1 MIGQFLALL
10 SAVSLS
16 ASSVSVRKAVF
27 RIGESNAPFYIS
39 IFVGMIIFSLALAFS
54 GDGGQLTTASVK
66 ALASLVGA
74 GIIGMSMGRWLT
86 FNSLRLI
93 GSNITSPV
101 SRISAVVAVT
111 LGITVMNEP
120 VTVGVILSVAFI
132 VTGVVL
138 ISTEGGSTR
147 GPDIT
152 KARGDMTKGIAS
164 ALLAGTCYGIGT
176 FLIKIA
182 IEEGNSPIMSGFVS
196 YSTATVLVLVILSR
210 HSERQKLKKVDRAA
224 FVPVLFGSIFAST
237 AQFCRYWALDYSP
250 VSVVSPLTATSTLIT
265 ILLSFAI
272 NRRIEVFTWKII
284 VGAIFVVCGVFLI
297 FQV

>member
-1 MIGQFLALL
+1 
-10 SAVSLS
+10 
-16 ASSVSVRKAVF
+16 
-27 RIGESNAPFYIS
+27 
-39 IFVGMIIFSLALAFS
+39 MIIFSLALAFS

-132 VTGVVL
+132 VTGV
-138 ISTEGGSTR
+138 
-147 GPDIT
+147 
-152 KARGDMTKGIAS
+152 

-272 NRRIEVFTWKII
+272 NRRIEVFTWEII